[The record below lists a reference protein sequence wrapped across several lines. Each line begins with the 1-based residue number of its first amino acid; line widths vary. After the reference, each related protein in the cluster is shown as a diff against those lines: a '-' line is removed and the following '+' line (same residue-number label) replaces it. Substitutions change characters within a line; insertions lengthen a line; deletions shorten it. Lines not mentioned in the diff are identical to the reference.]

1 MSPKNTFT
9 TANVL
14 PILKVLLWSGLSAV
28 VATAIVMLEGAD
40 VSGSYIFLVPVLN
53 TVLYAFKEFIADKQ
67 AN

>member
-9 TANVL
+9 TANLL

-53 TVLYAFKEFIADKQ
+53 TALYALKEFITDKQ
-67 AN
+67 VS